1 MGASPAG
8 GQAVE
13 ALDEILLPHRP
24 ILLAVLLDL
33 EAQHGLGIDVKHAAG
48 LVLGQVAVESFA
60 VDQKHFGAVAL
71 EAELAVLEPLL
82 A

>member
-1 MGASPAG
+1 MGTSLAG

-13 ALDEILLPHRP
+13 ALDEILLGHRP
-24 ILLAVLLDL
+24 ILIAVLLDF
-33 EAQHGLGIDVKHAAG
+33 EAQHGLGIDAKHAAA